1 MQTVR
6 VNSVGERFNSESGL
20 EYEVKRLEGA
30 VAFCSL
36 VVDGKVKK
44 GRPTK
49 FLVYGRTEDTLDL
62 TTNDVPD
69 VEISNPTA
77 EELDLEINF

>member
-1 MQTVR
+1 METVK
-6 VNSVGERFNSESGL
+6 VNSVGERFNSVSGNL
-20 EYEVKRLEGA
+20 WEVKRLEGA

-44 GRPTK
+44 GRPSK
-49 FLVYGRTEDTLDL
+49 FLVYGHTEDTLSTD
-62 TTNDVPD
+62 DVPD
-69 VEISNPTA
+69 VEVTKPTA